1 MMSVVVTNELHDTIE
16 AWLLAAGQRY
26 THQRRQL
33 VEILA
38 RSTNPLAIPE
48 IIRERSLAQSS
59 VYRNLNDLERAGVV
73 RRLVTDE
80 EYGRYELSED
90 LTEHHHHVICSR
102 CGTVQDLPLPTDFER
117 RMEQTLGPLARSV
130 GFAEV
135 SHRLDLIGICASCAQ
150 VSQRGRGR
158 PDAG

>member
-1 MMSVVVTNELHDTIE
+1 MMSDVATGELHDTIK
-16 AWLLAAGQRY
+16 ARLLAAGQRY

-38 RSTNPLAIPE
+38 RSGNPLAIPE
-48 IIRERSLAQSS
+48 ILEGRGLAQSS
-59 VYRNLNDLERAGVV
+59 VYRNLGDLERAGVV

-90 LTEHHHHVICSR
+90 LTEHHHHVICSN
-102 CGTVQDLPLPTDFER
+102 CGTVQDLPMPAAFEH
-117 RMEQTLGPLARSV
+117 RMEETLGRLGRSV

-135 SHRLDLIGICASCAQ
+135 SHRLDLIGLCASCAEG
-150 VSQRGRGR
+150 S
-158 PDAG
+158 

>member
-1 MMSVVVTNELHDTIE
+1 MSDQLTGELHDTIR
-16 AWLLAAGQRY
+16 ARLATAGQRY

-38 RSTNPLAIPE
+38 RSGKPVAIPE
-48 IIRERSLAQSS
+48 ILRGTGLAQSS
-59 VYRNLNDLERAGVV
+59 VYRNLSDLERAGVV

-90 LTEHHHHVICSR
+90 LTEHHHHVICSN
-102 CGTVQDLPLPTDFER
+102 CGTVQDLPLPADFER
-117 RMEQTLGPLARSV
+117 RMEHTLGRLSRSV

-135 SHRLDLIGICASCAQ
+135 SHRLDLIGLCASCA
-150 VSQRGRGR
+150 RGS
-158 PDAG
+158 

>member
-1 MMSVVVTNELHDTIE
+1 MMTDVVTDELHETIK
-16 AWLLAAGQRY
+16 ARLLAAGQRY

-38 RSTNPLAIPE
+38 GSGNPLTIPE
-48 IIRERSLAQSS
+48 ILQGRGLAQSS
-59 VYRNLNDLERAGVV
+59 VYRNLADLERAGVV

-90 LTEHHHHVICSR
+90 LTEHHHHLICSS
-102 CGTVQDLPLPTDFER
+102 CGTVQDLPMPADFER
-117 RMEQTLGPLARSV
+117 RLEQTLDRRARSV

-135 SHRLDLIGICASCAQ
+135 SHRLDLIGLCSSCAQ
-150 VSQRGRGR
+150 NS
-158 PDAG
+158 

>member
-1 MMSVVVTNELHDTIE
+1 MMTDVVTDELHQTIK
-16 AWLLAAGQRY
+16 ARLLAAGQRY

-38 RSTNPLAIPE
+38 GSGNPVTIPE
-48 IIRERSLAQSS
+48 ILQGRGLAQSS
-59 VYRNLNDLERAGVV
+59 VYRNLADLERASVV

-90 LTEHHHHVICSR
+90 LTEHHHHVICSS
-102 CGTVQDLPLPTDFER
+102 CGTVQDLPMPADFER
-117 RMEQTLGPLARSV
+117 RLEQTLDRRARSV

-135 SHRLDLIGICASCAQ
+135 SHRLDLIGLCSSCAH
-150 VSQRGRGR
+150 
-158 PDAG
+158 